1 MKENNKLL
9 QSIIEGIQEKKGKN
23 ITQIQLKGIPGAI
36 CDYFVICEGNTPTQV
51 SALAESV
58 EEVVKRNTGESPIR
72 VQGKQRAE
80 WIGMD
85 YGTNNRTYFCARI
98 TALYTRSSVGTLH
111 WSKFRHWIKLIFI

>member
-1 MKENNKLL
+1 MKETNQLL

-23 ITQIQLKGIPGAI
+23 ITSIQLKGISGAV

-58 EEVVKRNTGESPIR
+58 EEMVKKNTKENPIR
-72 VQGKQRAE
+72 VQGQQRAE

-85 YGTNNRTYFCARI
+85 YGNIIVHIFVPELRSFYNIDHLWEDAHAERI
-98 TALYTRSSVGTLH
+98 PSLD
-111 WSKFRHWIKLIFI
+111 